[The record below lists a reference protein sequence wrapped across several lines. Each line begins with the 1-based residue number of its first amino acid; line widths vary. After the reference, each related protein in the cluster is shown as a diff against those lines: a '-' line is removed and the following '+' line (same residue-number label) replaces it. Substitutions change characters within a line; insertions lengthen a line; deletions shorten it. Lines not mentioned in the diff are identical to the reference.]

1 MDKHFERVDN
11 SAPAF
16 PIAVEYSR
24 GGVGFDGADVKPGTR
39 VTYAGLSRREY
50 FAAHA
55 PFTISDARQWLE
67 LAEIYDHTP
76 TLIFEALAK
85 MRWDYADAMLAA
97 RTEEQ

>member
-1 MDKHFERVDN
+1 MEKHFERVDN

-16 PIAVEYSR
+16 PVAVSFSR
-24 GGVGFDGADVKPGTR
+24 GGIGFDGAEVKPGTT

-55 PFTISDARQWLE
+55 PFTLDDARRWLE
-67 LAEIYDHTP
+67 LAEIYEQTP
-76 TLIFEALAK
+76 EMVFSALAK

-97 RTEEQ
+97 RTEE